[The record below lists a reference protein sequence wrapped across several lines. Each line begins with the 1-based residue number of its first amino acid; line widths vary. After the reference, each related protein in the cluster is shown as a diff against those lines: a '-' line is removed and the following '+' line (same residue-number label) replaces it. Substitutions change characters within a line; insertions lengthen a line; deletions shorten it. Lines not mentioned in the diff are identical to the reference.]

1 MFGIPLGS
9 SAAPPYNDGRCD
21 ICRSPKSVR
30 SVTFLQNIGLVV
42 VRLSK
47 QVQGVFCGRCI
58 RKAFWSCTLTTLFFG
73 WWGFVSFIATPII
86 LIANVVT
93 LLRSHRQVGLQPALL
108 GASTILGIPFLALTT
123 LVLLTGSSS
132 RVEKGR
138 FDPPNI
144 EPLTPDQ
151 FRFYLKNW
159 PNGRWAVQARARW
172 TWFAQEAVK
181 RADAVGR
188 ESKEGG
194 LFLGILASRALRDE
208 RAELRVEC
216 SGRSELSD
224 GAAGAVFSG
233 PSMAPIEDRALQDLD
248 RRLGDLM
255 GAHLVPCVRGAAA
268 DQPFLRISYRILPGG
283 PESPRVPEPAPGT
296 AAGLLGFRVEAEF
309 SAYRPGDKEPVIVV
323 KGRGQADPSIYSRPD
338 MKPAGGSS
346 SERHYPKVA
355 DAAFESLMKSFIQG
369 IGGR

>member
-1 MFGIPLGS
+1 MLGIPLSGS
-9 SAAPPYNDGRCD
+9 GAAPYNDGRCD
-21 ICRSPKSVR
+21 LCRSPKSVR

-47 QVQGVFCGRCI
+47 QVQGVFCGSCI
-58 RKAFWSCTLTTLFFG
+58 RKSFWSCTLTTLFFD

-86 LIANVVT
+86 LVANVVT
-93 LLRSHRQVGLQPALL
+93 LLRSHRQVGLQPALV
-108 GASTILGIPFLALTT
+108 GAFTILGIPLLALTT
-123 LVLLTGSSS
+123 LVLLSGSSS

-172 TWFAQEAVK
+172 TWFALEAVK

-188 ESKEGG
+188 ENKEGG
-194 LFLGILASRALRDE
+194 LFLGSLASRALRDE

-216 SGRSELSD
+216 SGRSELLD
-224 GAAGAVFSG
+224 AAGAALSG
-233 PSMAPIEDRALQDLD
+233 PPLASIEDLALQDLD
-248 RRLGDLM
+248 RRLGELM

-268 DQPFLRISYRILPGG
+268 DQPFLKISYRIVPGG
-283 PESPRVPEPAPGT
+283 PESPRVSEPAQGT

-338 MKPAGGSS
+338 MKPARGYSP
-346 SERHYPKVA
+346 ELHYPKVA
-355 DAAFESLMKSFIQG
+355 DAAFESLMRSFIQG